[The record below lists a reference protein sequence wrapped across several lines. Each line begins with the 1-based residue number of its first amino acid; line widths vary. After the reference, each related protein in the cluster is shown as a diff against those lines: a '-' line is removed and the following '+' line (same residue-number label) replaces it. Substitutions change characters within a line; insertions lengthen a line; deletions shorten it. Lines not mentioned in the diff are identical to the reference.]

1 MLPVE
6 SLHSL
11 VCSSAWDENKGLRVH
26 GLTRPGRIQ
35 AKTCGS
41 CSTTLKKLLKNAQR
55 CLESAFLSFLNDI
68 FRIDVE
74 ESHNLEA
81 TLY

>member
-26 GLTRPGRIQ
+26 GLTRPGRIR
-35 AKTCGS
+35 AKPWGS
-41 CSTTLKKLLKNAQR
+41 VALPHFVKKCKKVFCSPPLINSIVVISK
-55 CLESAFLSFLNDI
+55 
-68 FRIDVE
+68 
-74 ESHNLEA
+74 
-81 TLY
+81 